1 VIPPEH
7 DARFVTAMETIL
19 DTYAAPPPTR
29 GCHGSA
35 STKPARSCGPT
46 CAPPP
51 PMTAH
56 HPRRE
61 DPEYRRQG
69 SANLFLTVAPH
80 LGWRQVRVSERR
92 TQRDFAHAMRT
103 LVDEDFPE
111 ADRIIVVRD
120 HLNTHQRS
128 SLYPTF
134 PPAEAHR
141 LARKLEFRFT
151 PHPWLLAQSRR
162 NRVECPEPA
171 GPGPTPA
178 RSGHPHA
185 GGRRLGGRAQCAG
198 VWLNWQFTCAQAR
211 VRLAH
216 LYPVYE
222 QNTAPVTDYS
232 G

>member
-1 VIPPEH
+1 
-7 DARFVTAMETIL
+7 
-19 DTYAAPPPTR
+19 
-29 GCHGSA
+29 
-35 STKPARSCGPT
+35 
-46 CAPPP
+46 
-51 PMTAH
+51 MTAH

-151 PHPWLLAQSRR
+151 PIHGSWLNLAEIELSALSRQGL
-162 NRVECPEPA
+162 A
-171 GPGPTPA
+171 
-178 RSGHPHA
+178 
-185 GGRRLGGRAQCAG
+185 RRLPDQATLTQEVDAWVAERNAAG
-198 VWLNWQFTCAQAR
+198 VCLNWQFTCAQAR

-222 QNTAPVTDYS
+222 QNTEPVTDYS

>member
-1 VIPPEH
+1 
-7 DARFVTAMETIL
+7 
-19 DTYAAPPPTR
+19 
-29 GCHGSA
+29 
-35 STKPARSCGPT
+35 
-46 CAPPP
+46 
-51 PMTAH
+51 MTAH

-151 PHPWLLAQSRR
+151 PIHGSWLNLAEIELSALSRQGL
-162 NRVECPEPA
+162 A
-171 GPGPTPA
+171 
-178 RSGHPHA
+178 
-185 GGRRLGGRAQCAG
+185 RRLPD
-198 VWLNWQFTCAQAR
+198 QATLTQEVDAWVAER
-211 VRLAH
+211 NALASGSTGSS
-216 LYPVYE
+216 P
-222 QNTAPVTDYS
+222 APRHAFGWRTS
-232 G
+232 IPCTNRTQSQ